1 MTHDMDDH
9 IAYPN
14 MNLREGFM
22 FGRLELF
29 LSLVTVI
36 ILIPYSIE
44 FHFYL
49 IWNAMSVLRKYH
61 GL

>member
-1 MTHDMDDH
+1 MK
-9 IAYPN
+9 
-14 MNLREGFM
+14 LREGFM